1 MSKKPALGKG
11 LSALLDHVDTEVI
24 IPEKKK
30 KKKLKEPAVD
40 TISSLPLEQ
49 IEINPF
55 QPRTEFDEVAIMELA
70 GSIRQHGI
78 IQPLTVRKIGTGRYQ
93 LISGERRFRASRRAG
108 LKAVPCYI
116 READDQAVL
125 EMALVENIQRE
136 DLNPIE
142 VGISYQRLIEECDLT
157 QEQLSMKVGK
167 KRTTITNYL
176 RLLRLPA
183 EIQTG
188 LMMKKL
194 SMGHARALVNIESEK
209 KQLALY
215 NRILEEGLSV
225 RAVERAVQDLSDAK
239 PREQRSKRPMTFEQE
254 RFRDGLRRMLGTTV
268 RLKVDAK
275 GKGSI
280 VIPFENDED
289 LRRIAHALD
298 F

>member
-93 LISGERRFRASRRAG
+93 LIAGERRFRASRRAG

-142 VGISYQRLIEECDLT
+142 VGISYQRLIEEGDLT
-157 QEQLSMKVGK
+157 QEQLSMKV
-167 KRTTITNYL
+167 
-176 RLLRLPA
+176 
-183 EIQTG
+183 
-188 LMMKKL
+188 
-194 SMGHARALVNIESEK
+194 
-209 KQLALY
+209 
-215 NRILEEGLSV
+215 
-225 RAVERAVQDLSDAK
+225 
-239 PREQRSKRPMTFEQE
+239 
-254 RFRDGLRRMLGTTV
+254 
-268 RLKVDAK
+268 
-275 GKGSI
+275 
-280 VIPFENDED
+280 
-289 LRRIAHALD
+289 
-298 F
+298 